1 MLMSF
6 DPPPPAIAALQLR
19 ISLSGLSPPV
29 WRRVLVPEHLTLGQL
44 HNVIQVV
51 MGWADEH
58 PHTFSIRGR
67 RYGEAHEGV
76 LQFSTA
82 ANELPLT
89 AFRLREHEGFVY
101 VSDFNAW
108 WRHEIRVERRRLRQH
123 PGGLPGAATSEKA
136 EGRYAPTRK
145 CSADC
150 PALTA
155 RCSQAGISPC
165 PSHFC
170 PSASR

>member
-1 MLMSF
+1 MSV
-6 DPPPPAIAALQLR
+6 LQLR
-19 ISLSGLSPPV
+19 IALSGLSPPV

-76 LQFSTA
+76 LQFSAA

-89 AFRLREHEGFVY
+89 ALRLREHEGFVY

-123 PGGLPGAATSEKA
+123 PGGLPRCAAGCGPCRFAKWPSSGPPQSSLKTASS
-136 EGRYAPTRK
+136 RAPTHIGG
-145 CSADC
+145 CTSY
-150 PALTA
+150 
-155 RCSQAGISPC
+155 
-165 PSHFC
+165 
-170 PSASR
+170 